1 MAWNEAVVTNGGMNL
16 LAKSFVD
23 KKVVITRG
31 VGGENCSD
39 VASLLSMENIKE
51 PCHELNLSGIENNE
65 GKIVVNLMVQNNGLE
80 TEYTLKQ
87 IGLFAKLEDGSEE
100 ILFAVIQ
107 DKAGEIIPNEVDNP
121 EFLTEFGFVIPVGN
135 TENVKVQLNP
145 NIFSTIEYVKTVR
158 HEIETNAAEL
168 LNMLKE
174 EIVVYLNKKPDCH
187 VFAQRLRDKSK
198 PDYGF
203 VGSGE
208 YGLTIETGEYTGMA
222 EVAIIREDNTL
233 LDAKN
238 ITRNTISAPEGTF
251 IITEE

>member
-1 MAWNEAVVTNGGMNL
+1 MAMWSSCTVTRAGAQLLMKMQEVEIYAARYGTETADSEELKFQTDVSEPGGVMSI
-16 LAKSFVD
+16 ADIKRYDWGFEI
-23 KKVVITRG
+23 VIRMDNSRLDEEITVKQVGFFARIK
-31 VGGENCSD
+31 GGE
-39 VASLLSMENIKE
+39 E
-51 PCHELNLSGIENNE
+51 E
-65 GKIVVNLMVQNNGLE
+65 G
-80 TEYTLKQ
+80 
-87 IGLFAKLEDGSEE
+87 
-100 ILFAVIQ
+100 ILFAVAQ
-107 DKAGEIIPNEVDNP
+107 DEIGDRVPTPEDMPNFNLKFTIAAAADSGADISIVVDP
-121 EFLTEFGFVIPVGN
+121 TTTATVG
-135 TENVKVQLNP
+135 
-145 NIFSTIEYVKTVR
+145 YVETVR
-158 HEIETNAAEL
+158 NEIEINITERIYE
-168 LNMLKE
+168 LKE
-174 EIVVYLNKKPDCH
+174 EITVYLNKKPDCH